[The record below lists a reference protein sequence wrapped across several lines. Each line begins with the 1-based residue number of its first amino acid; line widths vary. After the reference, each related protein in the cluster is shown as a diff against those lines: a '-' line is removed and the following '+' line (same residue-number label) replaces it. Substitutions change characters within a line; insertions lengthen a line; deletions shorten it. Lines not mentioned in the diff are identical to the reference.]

1 MNGSSRII
9 SCLSKPP
16 LVKTEPSSS
25 LFLSVSL
32 RSFMFCSKKKQCA
45 LYGKW
50 TECLYA
56 IDPAAFEARKK
67 NNKKVAEEKI
77 ADKEVGTL
85 IPVRF

>member
-9 SCLSKPP
+9 SCLSKAR

-25 LFLSVSL
+25 LFLSLSL
-32 RSFMFCSKKKQCA
+32 RCFMFCSKKKQCA

-50 TECLYA
+50 TECLLA

-77 ADKEVGTL
+77 VDKEVGTV
-85 IPVRF
+85 IPVHF

>member
-9 SCLSKPP
+9 SCLSKPR

-25 LFLSVSL
+25 LFLSVGL

-77 ADKEVGTL
+77 ADNEVGTI
-85 IPVRF
+85 IPVHF